1 MILNSLILKFVWVFL
16 YNKGFEIPLFGYLI
30 WICILSFKSIEE
42 EVERRNRPRKK
53 EEEAREKGVKKKEET
68 RERKKEKKKKELAMA
83 LSLSET
89 SLAIRS
95 H

>member
-30 WICILSFKSIEE
+30 LICILSFKSIEE

-53 EEEAREKGVKKKEET
+53 EEEAREKRFEEERRNKGKKE
-68 RERKKEKKKKELAMA
+68 REEKERA
-83 LSLSET
+83 
-89 SLAIRS
+89 S
-95 H
+95 HGFKFE

>member
-53 EEEAREKGVKKKEET
+53 EEEAREKRCEEERRNKGKKE
-68 RERKKEKKKKELAMA
+68 REEKER
-83 LSLSET
+83 
-89 SLAIRS
+89 AI
-95 H
+95 HGFKFE

>member
-53 EEEAREKGVKKKEET
+53 EDQPREKRCEEERRNKGKKE
-68 RERKKEKKKKELAMA
+68 REEKERA
-83 LSLSET
+83 
-89 SLAIRS
+89 S
-95 H
+95 HGFKFE

>member
-53 EEEAREKGVKKKEET
+53 EEEAREKRCEEERRNKGKKE
-68 RERKKEKKKKELAMA
+68 REEKERA
-83 LSLSET
+83 
-89 SLAIRS
+89 S
-95 H
+95 HGFKFE

>member
-30 WICILSFKSIEE
+30 WICILSFKSIKE

-53 EEEAREKGVKKKEET
+53 EEEAREKRCEEERRNKGKKE
-68 RERKKEKKKKELAMA
+68 REEKERA
-83 LSLSET
+83 
-89 SLAIRS
+89 S
-95 H
+95 HGFKFE

>member
-16 YNKGFEIPLFGYLI
+16 YNNGFEIPLFGYLI

-53 EEEAREKGVKKKEET
+53 EEEAREKRCEEERRNKGKKE
-68 RERKKEKKKKELAMA
+68 REEKERA
-83 LSLSET
+83 
-89 SLAIRS
+89 S
-95 H
+95 HGFKFE